1 MVSPDLVTADG
12 DWTLTVSAAV
22 PVDCDIDRVSLELD
36 AGEEFRKVGQLRDD
50 GEEGDPVA
58 GDGIFTEHVKICV
71 PRAGTLHLRTVV
83 RTRLC
88 GTVSSAPVD
97 VAVVAP

>member
-1 MVSPDLVTADG
+1 M
-12 DWTLTVSAAV
+12 
-22 PVDCDIDRVSLELD
+22 
-36 AGEEFRKVGQLRDD
+36 
-50 GEEGDPVA
+50 A